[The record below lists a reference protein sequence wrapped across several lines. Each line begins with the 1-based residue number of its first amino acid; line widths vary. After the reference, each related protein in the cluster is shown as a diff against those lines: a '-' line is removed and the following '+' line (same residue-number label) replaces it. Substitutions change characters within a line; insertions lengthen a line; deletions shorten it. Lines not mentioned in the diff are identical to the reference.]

1 MDRGSAREVG
11 PRPAYLGLG
20 ANIGRRARALADALA
35 LLDATDGLAP
45 AAASSVYETEPVGV
59 TEQPRFLNLVARLDC
74 RLSPEELLAAVQQ
87 VERRLK
93 RVRTRRWGPR
103 TIDVDIL
110 LIGDE
115 RIETPALTVPHPEM
129 TRRQFVLVP
138 LAEIAPEVALP
149 GGRTAGELSAGESAA
164 VRRLGTLAEVVAREN
179 ADAGSDG

>member
-1 MDRGSAREVG
+1 MADASAREVG
-11 PRPAYLGLG
+11 GRPAYLGLG

-35 LLDATDGLAP
+35 LLDGTDGLAL
-45 AAASSVYETEPVGV
+45 AAVSSVYETEPVGV
-59 TEQPRFLNLVARLDC
+59 TDQPRFLNLVARFDC
-74 RLSPEELLAAVQQ
+74 CVSAEELLAAARD

-93 RVRTRRWGPR
+93 RVRARRWGPR

-115 RIETPALTVPHPEM
+115 RINTPELTVPHPEM

-149 GGRTAGELSAGESAA
+149 GGRTAAELSGGESPA
-164 VRRLGTLAEVVAREN
+164 VRRLGTPAEVVARES